1 MAKGTSQPA
10 KDISPA
16 TSGDPLPTNDDSLPA
31 KGGSLPAF
39 SLNDAQGNARSFP
52 NKRPALLCF
61 VKEDCPTC
69 GLSMPLIESA
79 HRAFGRTVEVLAI
92 GQDRA
97 GNDALVKRHGLTA
110 AMLDD
115 SALKV
120 SFSYDIEIVPTII
133 LADAGGREL
142 RRFIGFGRSDWRE
155 MWEALEGI
163 AKVPPP
169 AIDWASYPE
178 ARPGCGSKSVEPGI
192 ADRLIAESE
201 GNPLRARRIEIAD
214 QDDVFEFMF
223 DQGLTD
229 GLPVVPP
236 TPERVIRM
244 LRGTRRDA
252 QEIVGTCAPSYAP
265 VTIEKIAINAVMAG
279 CKPEYLP
286 VVIAA
291 TEVICTPEYNIHG
304 ITATTYGATP
314 ILVVNGPIR
323 HKLGMNMGINVFG
336 QGNRPNATIGR
347 AIKLIVRNVG
357 GGRPGEVER
366 AAFGSTS
373 KFTCCFPEFEEK
385 SPWEP
390 LHVERGFAA
399 TDSIVTCF
407 GLEGGPRQ
415 IADQTSRT
423 ARSLVG
429 SIGLGVE
436 ASWHPNAHN
445 FGDILLVISPE
456 HVDTIW
462 HDRWSKE
469 DIRRR
474 IQEITARPLRD
485 LLPNEDYAGI
495 GALPDQ
501 ANQRQRSEAELN
513 KKIPKFQSTKNI
525 HIVVA
530 GGPAGKWSAMFG
542 GWASG
547 IYGSAPTSRKIEEM
561 P

>member
-1 MAKGTSQPA
+1 MAMAKGTSLPT
-10 KDISPA
+10 KGISPA
-16 TSGDPLPTNDDSLPA
+16 TNGDSLP
-31 KGGSLPAF
+31 SLPAF
-39 SLNDAQGNARSFP
+39 SLDDAQGQARSFP
-52 NKRPALLCF
+52 GKRPALLCF

-69 GLSMPLIESA
+69 VLSMPLIEGA
-79 HRAFGRTVEVLAI
+79 HRAFGRAVDVLAI

-133 LADAGGREL
+133 LADADGREV

-155 MWEALEGI
+155 MWEALEEI

-169 AIDWASYPE
+169 AVDWASYPE
-178 ARPGCGSKSVEPGI
+178 SRPGCGSKSVEPGI

-252 QEIVGTCAPSYAP
+252 QEIVGTCAPNYAP

-291 TEVICTPEYNIHG
+291 AEVICTPEYNIHG

-323 HKLGMNMGINVFG
+323 HKIGMNMGINVFG

-373 KFTCCFPEFEEK
+373 KFTCCFAEFEEK

-390 LHVERGFAA
+390 LHVERGFDANE
-399 TDSIVTCF
+399 SVVTCF

-469 DIRRR
+469 QIRQR
-474 IQEITARPLRD
+474 IQDITARPLRD

-501 ANQRQRSEAELN
+501 ANLRKRTEEELN

-547 IYGSAPTSRKIEEM
+547 IYGSVPTSLKIEEM